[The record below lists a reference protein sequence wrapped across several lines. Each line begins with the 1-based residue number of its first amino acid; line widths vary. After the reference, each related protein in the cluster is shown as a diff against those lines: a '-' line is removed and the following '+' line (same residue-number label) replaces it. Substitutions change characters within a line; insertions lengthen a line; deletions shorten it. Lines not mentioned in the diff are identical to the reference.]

1 MLNLKISWIK
11 YEKDDV
17 NFIIPERLGMK
28 VEKLENPEEVDNKM
42 KELINQNY
50 KTIILSNEIAGF
62 SNDIIRKY
70 QNNSEVNIVISTR
83 KEQNYNN

>member
-1 MLNLKISWIK
+1 MKISWIK

-17 NFIIPERLGMK
+17 NFVIPERLGMK
-28 VEKLENPEEVDNKM
+28 VEKLENPEEVDDKM

-70 QNNSEVNIVISTR
+70 KNNSEVNIIIGTR
-83 KEQNYNN
+83 K